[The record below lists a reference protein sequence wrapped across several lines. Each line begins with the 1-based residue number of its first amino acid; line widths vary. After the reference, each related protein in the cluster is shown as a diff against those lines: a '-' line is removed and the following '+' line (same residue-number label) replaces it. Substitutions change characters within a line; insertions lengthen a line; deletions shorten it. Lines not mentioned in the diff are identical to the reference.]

1 MTTKQNN
8 ELGKPKGFVED
19 FVRKP
24 GKFPKVTHYCPG
36 CGHGRV
42 HKLIAE
48 AMEDLEISDRTILVS
63 PVGCTVFAYYYF
75 DCGNIQ
81 AAHGRAPAVGTGVGR
96 SNPGSI
102 TISYQGD
109 GDLGAIGTAEI
120 IHAANRGEDMT
131 VIFVN
136 NGIYGMTGGQ
146 MAPTTLEGQVT
157 STSPYGRDILD
168 AGHPMRMAEIIA
180 TLEAPVYVE
189 RVAVSDSKNIMKTRR
204 AIRKALESQKNGYG
218 FSFVEILSAC
228 PIGWKMDSKDAV
240 KRINEEMV
248 PYFPIEKFKDK
259 ISEREPN
266 PVRITNPDPEKII
279 KVLGV
284 DKDVRLFEKDQKFI
298 DNFKDQHIRIAGF
311 GGQGV
316 LLAGTTLG
324 YLGMELSL
332 NATWLPSYGPE
343 MRGGTANCH
352 VVLSNQEVGSPLVEK
367 PSTLIAMNAPSLEEF
382 APTVKSGGLI
392 IINSSVVKEEYTKRD
407 DVTIIKVPM
416 NEIAESVGVRAAA
429 NMAAITAYIA
439 YTKAFEVDQLT
450 TLIKAN
456 FKKKNLIDK
465 NIAVIQK
472 SYEYVKENY
481 LS

>member
-1 MTTKQNN
+1 MS
-8 ELGKPKGFVED
+8 KPAGFVED

-48 AMEDLEISDRTILVS
+48 AMADLEIGDKTILIS

-75 DCGNIQ
+75 DCGNLQ
-81 AAHGRAPAVGTGVGR
+81 AAHGRAPAVATGVGR

-157 STSPYGRDILD
+157 STSPYGRDIRD

-180 TLEAPVYVE
+180 TLEAPVFVE
-189 RVAVSDSKNIMKTRR
+189 RVAVSDSKNIMKARK
-204 AIRKALESQKNGYG
+204 AIRKALQSQKDGHG

-228 PIGWKMDSKDAV
+228 PIGWKMKPTDAV
-240 KRINEEMV
+240 KRVNDEMAK
-248 PYFPIEKFKDK
+248 YFPIQNFKDK
-259 ISEREPN
+259 IAEHQPYPPR
-266 PVRITNPDPEKII
+266 VTTPDNKKII
-279 KVLGV
+279 EVLGV
-284 DKDVRLFEKDQKFI
+284 NKDVRLFKKDQKFL
-298 DNFKDQHIRIAGF
+298 DNFKDQNIKIAGF

-316 LLAGTTLG
+316 LLAGTTIG
-324 YLGMELSL
+324 YLGMETGL
-332 NATWLPSYGPE
+332 NVTWLPSYGPE
-343 MRGGTANCH
+343 MRGGTANCN
-352 VVLSNQEVGSPLVEK
+352 VVLSNKEIGSPMVEH
-367 PSTLIAMNAPSLEEF
+367 PSALIAMNGPSLEEF
-382 APTVKSGGLI
+382 GPTVKKDGLI
-392 IINSSVVKEEYTKRD
+392 IINSSVVKEEYTKRN
-407 DVTIIKVPM
+407 DVKKIYIPM
-416 NEIAESVGVRAAA
+416 NEIAESLGVMAAA
-429 NMAAITAYIA
+429 NMAAVTAFIA
-439 YTKAFEVDQLT
+439 ATKAFELNHLLE
-450 TLIKAN
+450 LIKHN
-456 FKKKNLIDK
+456 FKKKHLIEQ
-465 NIAVIQK
+465 NIAVINK
-472 SYEYVKENY
+472 SYQYVNDTYFK
-481 LS
+481 